1 MTIDKQSWGF
11 RRDATLADM
20 LTMEQLISTLASTV
34 RLADAAFIVF
44 SKTGY
49 LCYEPQI
56 MIVNNIC

>member
-49 LCYEPQI
+49 LA
-56 MIVNNIC
+56 MSHKL